1 MQIIAR
7 KQYLDALSVL
17 KDKNLIK
24 VATGVRRCGK
34 STLMTQFQ
42 DLLRK
47 ENGKVSI
54 LAINMDMPEFRFLA
68 EKSLPTLPT
77 LPTGQAGG
85 QAGGKAGGQAGWK
98 AVYDYIIKHLKKN
111 VTNYVFIDEV
121 QNVPEFEKLLEGLYV
136 HPNIDLYVTGSNA
149 FLLSSELATLLT
161 GRAYE
166 INVLPFSFAE
176 YLEFTGKTTNP
187 DRAFAEYVRTGGFPE
202 AARLSAEGNNFA
214 NEYLQSVFKNIYDN
228 DISKRHTIYAEESYQ
243 EVVNF
248 LIDSVGASVSAGN
261 IAKVLTSNKK
271 KIDNKTVSKYIDTLV
286 EAYLFYKVSR
296 YDIKGKQHLATQEKY
311 YLVDLGFRNALL
323 GKELASDA
331 GHLLENIIYL
341 ELKRRNN
348 QVWIGKTNNLEVDF
362 VVRNNEGFTQ
372 YIQVAQ
378 TVQNATTLERELAPF
393 DSIADHH
400 EKLLITMDYDTGT
413 YNGIKKINALDW
425 LTKTEK

>member
-1 MQIIAR
+1 MQTILR
-7 KQYLDALSVL
+7 RGYLDTLRVL

-47 ENGKVSI
+47 ESDKVSI
-54 LAINMDMPEFRFLA
+54 LAINMDMPDFRFLA
-68 EKSLPTLPT
+68 EKN
-77 LPTGQAGG
+77 
-85 QAGGKAGGQAGWK
+85 WK
-98 AVYDYIIKHLKKN
+98 EIYDYIIKHLTKKA
-111 VTNYVFIDEV
+111 TNYVFIDEV

-176 YLEFTGKTTNP
+176 YLEFTGNTINP

-202 AARLSAEGNNFA
+202 AVRLSVDGNHFA
-214 NEYLQSVFKNIYDN
+214 NEYLQTVFKNIYEN
-228 DISKRHTIYAEESYQ
+228 DISKRYTLYAKESYL
-243 EVVNF
+243 EVVSF
-248 LIDSVGASVSAGN
+248 LIDSVGSTVSAGS
-261 IAKVLTSNKK
+261 IAKVLTTHKK

-286 EAYLFYKVSR
+286 EAYFFYKVNR

-323 GKELASDA
+323 GRELASDA

-341 ELKRRNN
+341 ELKRRSH
-348 QVWIGKTNNLEVDF
+348 QVWIGKTKNLEIDF

-372 YIQVAQ
+372 YIQVSQ

-393 DSIADHH
+393 KSITDHN
-400 EKLLITMDYDTGT
+400 EKLLITMDYETGT
-413 YNGIKKINALDW
+413 YNGIKKINAIDW